1 VGNSATRPHGAATLP
16 VQEDDSAGGN
26 SATGGN
32 NLMLLLPVCH
42 HMEVLDTVV
51 TPDKLEEINRV
62 VGFAASIG
70 QTH

>member
-1 VGNSATRPHGAATLP
+1 
-16 VQEDDSAGGN
+16 
-26 SATGGN
+26 
-32 NLMLLLPVCH
+32 MLLLPVRH